1 MASRRK
7 FHSPAIDPDVLL
19 AWGIIAFLA
28 FMGVAAVGFYTG
40 TVSSMIMEQSPTR
53 ATTGRDK

>member
-28 FMGVAAVGFYTG
+28 FMGVAAVGFYAG
-40 TVSSMIMEQSPTR
+40 TVSSVIMEQSPTR
-53 ATTGRDK
+53 ATTSRDK